1 MWKQFLALVQTVF
14 TLARDIEE
22 SRAEIK
28 SLREEVNKLTS
39 VVVALKGQIDVIDQR
54 EQGER
59 EKLGLALENEFL
71 KRGTS
76 QKTFPPARQVKAAK
90 KRSKK

>member
-1 MWKQFLALVQTVF
+1 MWKQLLTLFQTVF

-22 SRAEIK
+22 SRSEIK

-59 EKLGLALENEFL
+59 EKLELKLALKQATQPKAL
-71 KRGTS
+71 S
-76 QKTFPPARQVKAAK
+76 PANKKARK
-90 KRSKK
+90 K

>member
-1 MWKQFLALVQTVF
+1 MWKQLLTLFQTVF

-22 SRAEIK
+22 SRSEIK

-39 VVVALKGQIDVIDQR
+39 AVVALKGQIDVIDQR

-59 EKLGLALENEFL
+59 EKLELRLDL
-71 KRGTS
+71 KQATRP
-76 QKTFPPARQVKAAK
+76 KTLPPAK
-90 KRSKK
+90 KKSPRK